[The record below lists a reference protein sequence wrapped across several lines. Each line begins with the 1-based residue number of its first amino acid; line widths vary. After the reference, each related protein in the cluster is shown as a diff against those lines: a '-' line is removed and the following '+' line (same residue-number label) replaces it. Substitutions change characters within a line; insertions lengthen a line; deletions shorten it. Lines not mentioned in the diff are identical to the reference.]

1 MLLHGKNK
9 DLFVILCLVIIV
21 FVSNVCE
28 TLGASTGIT
37 TGLTEMNPNYRATS
51 RRKKKISFQTLND
64 ESDKNDSDDGDSS
77 SDSESESEAESDY
90 DEDISEEEDEEDE
103 TGTSQKGR
111 INKALA
117 KSNSKVVTFF
127 KNHRAEI
134 TVILVIFAFRYEIWS
149 IISRIITESDNNNGR
164 RLKRISPTSIIKIV
178 LFLDLMRKVLHN
190 GDDSLLPGSMNSSLL
205 NNFFRD
211 YLGSSSITKNTAF
224 LPPVEQHYTFERI
237 NERYTKDTMAFKK
250 ALNSH
255 QTQHSNKSKGRP
267 LFAVSASS
275 NGSSNKDYSDK
286 NKISSYNSTSIILEL
301 KNLDT
306 SVSNM
311 DTLRDKVSYILSQHR
326 TNIDDSNHDIAL
338 NETVE
343 IEHQNQTLSK
353 HKVTNM
359 EVIILLESPGGSAS
373 DYGLAAEQIGR
384 LRKEPGINV
393 TICVDKVAASGG
405 YMIAVM
411 SSPGKLFAAPFSIV
425 GSIGV
430 IGQAVN
436 IHNTL
441 QNWGVRPLVFRG
453 GKDKAPVG
461 LVGEVTKDGIAK
473 VQEMVDKTHTAFKR
487 HVISGRPNL
496 RHTIDKLAT
505 GDVWLGHD
513 ALEVGLVDR
522 IVSSDEYIGERMQ
535 EGALVLKLIKYQKPR
550 FFWGSGLSRSGGF
563 PGATLGLNSIFETAD
578 EMKVLLRKFI
588 NILDGKSEG
597 SEHYS
602 TILAKAI

>member
-1 MLLHGKNK
+1 
-9 DLFVILCLVIIV
+9 
-21 FVSNVCE
+21 
-28 TLGASTGIT
+28 
-37 TGLTEMNPNYRATS
+37 
-51 RRKKKISFQTLND
+51 
-64 ESDKNDSDDGDSS
+64 
-77 SDSESESEAESDY
+77 
-90 DEDISEEEDEEDE
+90 
-103 TGTSQKGR
+103 
-111 INKALA
+111 
-117 KSNSKVVTFF
+117 
-127 KNHRAEI
+127 
-134 TVILVIFAFRYEIWS
+134 
-149 IISRIITESDNNNGR
+149 
-164 RLKRISPTSIIKIV
+164 
-178 LFLDLMRKVLHN
+178 MRKVLHN
-190 GDDSLLPGSMNSSLL
+190 GDDSMLPGTIKPSSSSSLL
-205 NNFFRD
+205 NKLFQN
-211 YLGSSSITKNTAF
+211 YLGSSSMTKNNAF
-224 LPPVEQHYTFERI
+224 LPPLEQHYTFEKV
-237 NERYTKDTMAFKK
+237 NERYTKDRMAFNK
-250 ALNSH
+250 ALNNNH
-255 QTQHSNKSKGRP
+255 QHSNKSKGRP

-275 NGSSNKDYSDK
+275 TKDSSDK
-286 NKISSYNSTSIILEL
+286 NKIPSYNSTSIILEL

-306 SVSNM
+306 GVSNM

-326 TNIDDSNHDIAL
+326 TNIHHSNNDIAV
-338 NETVE
+338 NETAPNVD
-343 IEHQNQTLSK
+343 HQNQTLSNNNA
-353 HKVTNM
+353 TQM

-384 LRKEPGINV
+384 LRREPGINV

-487 HVISGRPNL
+487 HVVSGRPNL
-496 RHTIDKLAT
+496 KGSIDKLAT

-535 EGALVLKLIKYQKPR
+535 EGALVLKLTKYQKPR
-550 FFWGSGLSRSGGF
+550 FFWGSGLSRSGAF
-563 PGATLGLNSIFETAD
+563 PGATTAGLKSIFETAD
-578 EMKVLLRKFI
+578 EMRVLLRKFI
-588 NILDGKSEG
+588 DILDGKSEG
-597 SEHYS
+597 NEHYS
-602 TILAKAI
+602 TILT